1 VYQARERYEAKAKF
15 TTWLYKIATNL
26 CLNKIREKKKFRTVS
41 LSKSIS
47 TEEGKEEELIEEIA
61 DPSPSPQEILEE
73 REKNVLIRKAIDS
86 LPTKQRIATILR
98 TYEELSYKEISK
110 ILGCSVKSV
119 ERRLY
124 WARANLKEK
133 LVPYDGELDEKQKLL
148 VKRHL
153 LECTECEKEADLL
166 SKTSYFLKNLQ
177 RLMPSEDFEANL
189 WKKIY
194 FVEKKE
200 VRPYLLRRVAY
211 IILPAAVAAALI
223 IGVFRG
229 NLVERIT
236 SSQNVNLQ
244 VLSPKFTLV

>member
-1 VYQARERYEAKAKF
+1 MDPDASLMLKFKNGDVSSFEKLVKKYKENIINIIYQFIGDRKEAEDLAIEVFLRVYQARERYEAKAKF

-26 CLNKIREKKKFRTVS
+26 CLNKIREKKKFRIVS

-133 LVPYDGELDEKQKLL
+133 LVPY
-148 VKRHL
+148 
-153 LECTECEKEADLL
+153 
-166 SKTSYFLKNLQ
+166 LKAGKYNGG
-177 RLMPSEDFEANL
+177 F
-189 WKKIY
+189 
-194 FVEKKE
+194 
-200 VRPYLLRRVAY
+200 
-211 IILPAAVAAALI
+211 
-223 IGVFRG
+223 
-229 NLVERIT
+229 
-236 SSQNVNLQ
+236 
-244 VLSPKFTLV
+244 

>member
-1 VYQARERYEAKAKF
+1 MDPDASLMLKFKNGDVSSFEKLVKKYKENIINIIYQFIGDRKEAEDLAIEVFLRVYQARERYEAKAKF

-133 LVPYDGELDEKQKLL
+133 LVPY
-148 VKRHL
+148 
-153 LECTECEKEADLL
+153 
-166 SKTSYFLKNLQ
+166 LKAGKYNGG
-177 RLMPSEDFEANL
+177 F
-189 WKKIY
+189 
-194 FVEKKE
+194 
-200 VRPYLLRRVAY
+200 
-211 IILPAAVAAALI
+211 
-223 IGVFRG
+223 
-229 NLVERIT
+229 
-236 SSQNVNLQ
+236 
-244 VLSPKFTLV
+244 